1 MLIPLLMLS
10 LSASRESEVEAGV
23 VRAVEA
29 TPGRREKIVHVF
41 FDITTET
48 REEGNGSDQRRSAL

>member
-1 MLIPLLMLS
+1 MLS